1 MGTRKREALLVFSVN
16 RYQLFVRGMTTE
28 EEAKAGSY
36 LLKKNY
42 SPEMGDL
49 KTSDNKSV
57 DLRPV
62 LCCSLMGDVLFLS
75 RARSD
80 SIARCLCVSAEQ
92 FQEARLVK
100 ITHWGLATWLDPL
113 GMLEP
118 QVVVNLFAELGTSTN
133 LVRRDRRVVEIF
145 DYVVRCA
152 HVLKIGRRAHG
163 ANPRGFLA

>member
-1 MGTRKREALLVFSVN
+1 MEAYGS
-16 RYQLFVRGMTTE
+16 QTTTF
-28 EEAKAGSY
+28 GSRF
-36 LLKKNY
+36 NWWMWR
-42 SPEMGDL
+42 PA
-49 KTSDNKSV
+49 TSIG
-57 DLRPV
+57 P
-62 LCCSLMGDVLFLS
+62 
-75 RARSD
+75 SD

-100 ITHWGLATWLDPL
+100 ITHWGVATWLNPL

-163 ANPRGFLA
+163 SNSRGFLA

>member
-1 MGTRKREALLVFSVN
+1 
-16 RYQLFVRGMTTE
+16 
-28 EEAKAGSY
+28 
-36 LLKKNY
+36 
-42 SPEMGDL
+42 MGDL

>member
-1 MGTRKREALLVFSVN
+1 
-16 RYQLFVRGMTTE
+16 
-28 EEAKAGSY
+28 
-36 LLKKNY
+36 
-42 SPEMGDL
+42 MGDL
-49 KTSDNKSV
+49 KRVTTNLSISGLFYV
-57 DLRPV
+57 VRRWV
-62 LCCSLMGDVLFLS
+62 TCFSSLARGRV
-75 RARSD
+75 RSD

-100 ITHWGLATWLDPL
+100 ITHWGVATWLNPL